1 MKNLCNKNWII
12 ELIIILVLIL
22 PLAGL
27 YGQVEIYGYFEPQYA
42 GYLLNRDYN
51 QTGYGKLRIDLKNT
65 ENKNVRF
72 GADLIY
78 LHYFGLRHWNILDF
92 LPDEIAD
99 SIPPEMQPYYES
111 YFNDTIYLDNAYV
124 RLNVPKFA
132 FMIGK
137 QQISFGTGYFAN
149 PTDQLNIKDALDP
162 TYEQSGHNALRIE
175 IYPVPRISITALYTP
190 INADW
195 QQSGKLGRVKLGLG
209 HFDISAIAYRFWHTT
224 TDFYTFQSATEE
236 RTMLGADFVGEL
248 LGCGVW
254 GEGVYN
260 VMADEG
266 ENSYECLAGGDY
278 TFKNGFYIMFEYHH
292 NSIAKDDYHNYDLN
306 DWMRYITGEVKT
318 ISRDQLYG
326 LTQYPITD
334 LTTVGSMFIF
344 SISDQSVVLVPMIN
358 SSLFENIDLALMFN
372 IFIGAEGK
380 AFNHNFGNSGLLRA
394 TVYF

>member
-1 MKNLCNKNWII
+1 MKNLCDKNWII
-12 ELIIILVLIL
+12 ELIIIWLLLL

-42 GYLLNRDYN
+42 GYLLNRNYN

-78 LHYFGLRHWNILDF
+78 LNYFGLRHWNILDF

-175 IYPVPRISITALYTP
+175 I
-190 INADW
+190 
-195 QQSGKLGRVKLGLG
+195 
-209 HFDISAIAYRFWHTT
+209 AYRFWHTT

-236 RTMLGADFVGEL
+236 QTMLGADFVGEL

-260 VMADEG
+260 VMTDER
-266 ENSYECLAGGDY
+266 ENSYEYLVGGDY
-278 TFKNGFYIMFEYHH
+278 TFKNGFYTMFEYHH

-358 SSLFENIDLALMFN
+358 SSLFENIDLTLMFN